1 MLSRNADC
9 AAKPSRRCRSHSARQ
24 WLGIHES
31 SLVAGAFFPGMGTP
45 LGLRMPRFCS
55 TERRGGRGI
64 SIVEQLRECRHHVD
78 TECKGS

>member
-9 AAKPSRRCRSHSARQ
+9 AAKPSHRCRSHSARQ
-24 WLGIHES
+24 WLGIHEL

-45 LGLRMPRFCS
+45 LGLRMPRFCDG
-55 TERRGGRGI
+55 TPWRAWYKYLRT
-64 SIVEQLRECRHHVD
+64 VEGVRHHVD